1 MDSRPKAHSYLFSQ
15 DQNPTNPKAH
25 YPINTLFISINISLG
40 MQEIICSTF
49 DNAKNTQVVT
59 FHHHGNNNRKVLDDV
74 KQLHV
79 GNVKAPKQFG

>member
-1 MDSRPKAHSYLFSQ
+1 
-15 DQNPTNPKAH
+15 
-25 YPINTLFISINISLG
+25 
-40 MQEIICSTF
+40 MQETICSTF